1 MKERIAKLRGALGMT
16 LEQFCAALG
25 VQKSAISKIEHGERM
40 VTEQMINSML
50 KTIWP
55 GGRRVSEAWLR
66 SGSGEM
72 FVDLSPEEEMIRCV
86 SAVQAG
92 GPSQMQLRFIRA
104 VAKLPPDKW
113 KIIEDLMLEMVRG
126 EDDGRG
132 EPPIISL

>member
-1 MKERIAKLRGALGMT
+1 MALGLTMEAFGV
-16 LEQFCAALG
+16 LLG
-25 VQKSAISKIEHGERM
+25 MSKNGISEIEHGRSRL
-40 VTEQMINSML
+40 TEPVINSIL
-50 KTIWP
+50 KTVWP

-66 SGSGEM
+66 SGIGEM

-126 EDDGRG
+126 QDDGRG